1 MGSAEIDSVG
11 VDWIILAEI
20 RDKWQAVVNTIM
32 NLRVP

>member
-1 MGSAEIDSVG
+1 MGSTEIDSGG
-11 VDWIILAEI
+11 VDLITLAEV